1 MEKNIKAVVSITAV
15 LFTCIRAQSP
25 VTQLRLTL
33 MQMKETMTMVTIMAM
48 VMIDII
54 VSSME
59 AVSTMMEVLLC
70 LAVAF

>member
-1 MEKNIKAVVSITAV
+1 
-15 LFTCIRAQSP
+15 
-25 VTQLRLTL
+25 
-33 MQMKETMTMVTIMAM
+33 MQMKETIAMVTIMAM

>member
-1 MEKNIKAVVSITAV
+1 
-15 LFTCIRAQSP
+15 
-25 VTQLRLTL
+25 

-48 VMIDII
+48 AMIDII

>member
-1 MEKNIKAVVSITAV
+1 MEKNIKAVESVTTA
-15 LFTCIRAQSP
+15 LFTCIVAQFP
-25 VTQLRLTL
+25 VIQLRSVLI
-33 MQMKETMTMVTIMAM
+33 QMKGIMTMVTIMAM

>member
-1 MEKNIKAVVSITAV
+1 MEKNIKAVVSITAA

-33 MQMKETMTMVTIMAM
+33 MQMKETMAM

-59 AVSTMMEVLLC
+59 AVSTMMEDLS
-70 LAVAF
+70 